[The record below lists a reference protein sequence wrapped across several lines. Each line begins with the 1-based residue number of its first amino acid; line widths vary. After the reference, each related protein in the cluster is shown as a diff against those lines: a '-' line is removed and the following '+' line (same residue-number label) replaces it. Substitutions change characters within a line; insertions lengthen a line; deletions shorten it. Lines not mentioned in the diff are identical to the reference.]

1 MKDLYINFIFV
12 LLGMSVLFLIFTFLS
27 FLLFLKN
34 RFKKIFKNIDS
45 LVIKVNTF
53 LDSSNKHK

>member
-12 LLGMSVLFLIFTFLS
+12 LLGMSVLFLIFLFMS

-34 RFKKIFKNIDS
+34 RFKKIFNNIDS
-45 LVIKVNTF
+45 LVSRINTF